1 VSTVFEVSI
10 VIRTGSIQQRRVE
23 VALIVAALCLVAAL
37 PNQTARAAGNDWKG
51 SQDDLLVTVDARWAG
66 CTVGGYYP
74 IRIRLQNRAAARSV
88 TVTFAPNDSGLPAVT
103 RTVDLAQNASAS
115 TSLLVPMVGST
126 NYGEFRVSDDSG
138 PLRDLTN
145 HFSLAD
151 ADPSNTRLSL
161 LAISDTTVD
170 CAGFEGAVSSLLGA
184 SHGRWG
190 AVSTEDHQVIPPV
203 MLPDAWIAYSG
214 LDLVSISKE
223 TLEGLSHETRT
234 ALFNW
239 VKANGTLLVYKVGE
253 DPSDAAELDKLVGF
267 NQASRKTVWT
277 AARPERRRA
286 ITIRE
291 FDTNGNESTHTPA
304 ADEAE
309 FEWEGAGDAF
319 AIRSLGMGQIVGIK
333 GDPFPGSVHDWG
345 WLLNTLGAARLKHG
359 DRLGA
364 SGRTENEEF
373 LHFLIPGIQSV
384 PVFSFLIFISV
395 FTFVIGPLN
404 YYMLARR
411 KKLNLLVVTI
421 PAVATVT
428 SLLLFAYSAVAHG
441 FSVKS
446 RVRSLTILDQNSQ
459 TAVSMA
465 RIGLYAGFTP
475 SGGLE
480 FSPNTSVTPIW
491 PTGQEFETG
500 RVDWTETQALR
511 SGFLRSRT
519 RTQFLTTEVRDE
531 RGRLT
536 IDNSDVG
543 LNVANGLEWDLAALI
558 VTDDDG
564 NMFFGKSVPAG
575 GSKKLAQMSEA
586 DREAATKLLRRS
598 HPAPPDEL
606 ASANDVTVFGGL
618 TSRHRYYGYYNHT
631 TFSVSTGQMELQ
643 INSLRQAMQGN
654 TQLEK
659 RSYVAFLKE
668 GSEKSPVEFGT
679 EVTVVDDW
687 HVIIGYY

>member
-1 VSTVFEVSI
+1 
-10 VIRTGSIQQRRVE
+10 
-23 VALIVAALCLVAAL
+23 VAAALCLAAAL
-37 PNQTARAAGNDWKG
+37 PVQTALAAGNDWKG

-74 IRIRLQNRAAARSV
+74 IRVRLQNRAAARTV
-88 TVTFAPNDSGLPAVT
+88 TVTFDPNDSGLPTVT

-115 TSLLVPMVGST
+115 TSLLIPMVGST
-126 NYGEFRVSDDSG
+126 NYGEFRVSDNNG
-138 PLRDLTN
+138 PLKDLTN
-145 HFSLAD
+145 HFSIAD

-161 LAISDTTVD
+161 LAISETTVD

-214 LDLVSISKE
+214 VDLVSISKQ
-223 TLEGLSHETRT
+223 TLEGLSRENQS

-239 VKANGTLLVYKVGE
+239 VKSNGTLLVYSVGE
-253 DPSDAAELDKLVGF
+253 DPSNAAELDNLVGF
-267 NQASRKTVWT
+267 DKASRASAWKS
-277 AARPERRRA
+277 ARSQGRRP
-286 ITIRE
+286 IVIRE
-291 FDTNGNESTHTPA
+291 FDTNGAETSHTPT

-309 FEWEGAGDAF
+309 FLWDGNDDAF
-319 AIRSLGMGQIVGIK
+319 AIRQLGLGQIVGIK
-333 GDPFPGSVHDWG
+333 GDPFPGSPHDWG
-345 WLLNTLGAARLKHG
+345 WLLNTLGSAQLKHG
-359 DRLGA
+359 DRLGV

-411 KKLNLLVVTI
+411 KKLNFLVITI
-421 PAVATVT
+421 PAIATVT
-428 SLLLFAYSAVAHG
+428 SLLLFAYSAMAHG
-441 FSVKS
+441 FEVKS
-446 RVRSLTILDQNSQ
+446 RVRSLTILDQGSQ

-491 PTGQEFETG
+491 PSGQEFETG

-536 IDNSDVG
+536 IDKADIGV
-543 LNVANGLEWDLAALI
+543 NVANGLEWDLAGLI

-564 NMFFGKSVPAG
+564 NMFFGKTIPAG
-575 GSKKLAQMSEA
+575 ASNKLAPITAA
-586 DREAATKLLRRS
+586 DREAASAFLRRS
-598 HPAPPDEL
+598 HPAPPEEL
-606 ASANDVTVFGGL
+606 ASTNDVSMFNNF
-618 TSRHRYYGYYNHT
+618 TSRRYYGYWNNT
-631 TFSVSTGQMELQ
+631 TFAVSTGQMERR
-643 INSLRQAMQGN
+643 INSLKQAMRN
-654 TQLEK
+654 NEQLEK

-668 GSEKSPVEFGT
+668 GAEKCPIEFGT
-679 EVTVVDDW
+679 EVNVVDDW

>member
-1 VSTVFEVSI
+1 MI
-10 VIRTGSIQQRRVE
+10 V
-23 VALIVAALCLVAAL
+23 AAALCLAAAL
-37 PNQTARAAGNDWKG
+37 PVQSALAAGNDWKG

-74 IRIRLQNRAAARSV
+74 IRIRLQNRAAARTV
-88 TVTFAPNDSGLPAVT
+88 TVTFDPNESGLPTVT
-103 RTVDLAQNASAS
+103 RTVDLAQNAAAS

-126 NYGEFRVSDDSG
+126 NYGEFRVSDNNG
-138 PLRDLTN
+138 PLKDLTN
-145 HFSLAD
+145 HFSIAD
-151 ADPSNTRLSL
+151 ANPSNTRLSL
-161 LAISDTTVD
+161 LAISETTVD

-214 LDLVSISKE
+214 VDLVSISKK
-223 TLEGLSHETRT
+223 TLEGLSRENQS

-239 VKANGTLLVYKVGE
+239 VKANGTLLVYSVGE
-253 DPSDAAELDKLVGF
+253 DAAELDKLVGF
-267 NQASRKTVWT
+267 NQASRASVWKSAR
-277 AARPERRRA
+277 AAGRRA
-286 ITIRE
+286 IVIRE
-291 FDTNGNESTHTPA
+291 FDANGNESSITPA
-304 ADEAE
+304 AGEAE
-309 FEWEGAGDAF
+309 FLWDGTDDAF
-319 AIRSLGMGQIVGIK
+319 AIRQLGLGQIVGIK

-345 WLLNTLGAARLKHG
+345 WLLNTLGSAQLKHG
-359 DRLGA
+359 DRLGV
-364 SGRTENEEF
+364 SGRTENQEF

-411 KKLNLLVVTI
+411 KKLNFLVITI

-441 FSVKS
+441 FAVKS

-459 TAVSMA
+459 TTVSMA

-491 PTGQEFETG
+491 PSGQEFETG
-500 RVDWTETQALR
+500 RVDWTEKQALQ

-536 IDNSDVG
+536 IDKADVG
-543 LNVANGLEWDLAALI
+543 VNVANGLEWDLAGLI
-558 VTDDDG
+558 VSDDDG
-564 NMFFGKSVPAG
+564 TLYFGTTIPAG
-575 GSKKLAQMSEA
+575 ASKKLSPISDA
-586 DREAATKLLRRS
+586 DRETVSRLLVRS
-598 HPAPPDEL
+598 HPAPPEEL
-606 ASANDVTVFGGL
+606 ASANDVSMFNEF
-618 TSRHRYYGYYNHT
+618 TSRRYYGYWNNT
-631 TFSVSTGQMELQ
+631 TFSVSTGQMERT
-643 INSLRQAMQGN
+643 INSLKQTMRN
-654 TQLEK
+654 NEKLEK

-668 GSEKSPVEFGT
+668 GADKSPIEFGT

-687 HVIIGYY
+687 HIIIGYY